1 MTATPTPSA
10 ILIALPIADR
20 PATMTFYVRAFG
32 WRPLGEP
39 DQDGVPEPL
48 QYSVDERTRL
58 MFIPTGGFGWV
69 LPGRDIASAGV
80 SECLLGLT
88 LPGRQ
93 DVVEV
98 IEAMRAAGGQVL
110 SEPDQQAWGF
120 TGVATDLD
128 GHAWQILSDPQ
139 G

>member
-58 MFIPTGGFGWV
+58 MFIPTGGFEWV